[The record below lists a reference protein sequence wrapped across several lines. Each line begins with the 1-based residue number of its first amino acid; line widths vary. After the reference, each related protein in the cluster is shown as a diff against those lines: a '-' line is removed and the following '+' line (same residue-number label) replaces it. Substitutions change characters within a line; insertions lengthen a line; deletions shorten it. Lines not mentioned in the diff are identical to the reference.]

1 MRPTSA
7 DLRGLWLHAY
17 SRSLLVQAEQW
28 VADMET
34 RNSQSQFRALICAA
48 VVAHARPFTTSQ
60 VTKSERVVA
69 SNGMETVATRLEG
82 QAAQIRKVSAQ
93 LDVSK
98 TAPQNRSQQSA
109 KQPGC

>member
-7 DLRGLWLHAY
+7 DLKGLWLHAY
-17 SRSLLVQAEQW
+17 SRSSLIQAGHW

-48 VVAHARPFTTSQ
+48 VVAYARPFTTPR
-60 VTKSERVVA
+60 VTKSERIVA
-69 SNGMETVATRLEG
+69 SNGMETVATRLEE
-82 QAAQIRKVSAQ
+82 QAAQTQKVSAQ

-98 TAPQNRSQQSA
+98 TAPQNRSQQSV